1 MKIKRT
7 ANHGKP
13 RWRVAF
19 VELGKERRRFFL
31 TRQAAEAFASDRT
44 CQQDDYGA
52 VWLAATAAMR
62 REATDAIVRARDG
75 GYTLAEACR
84 AFETAR
90 SATASSMTLSELQRL
105 FLDAKRAQGLRDR
118 SLVELGQSVSVFVRG
133 REQVAASSINPTD
146 IAQHLDRPNWSGRTR
161 QGVLINLGTFFAWGV
176 KMEHLTRNPCANVPR
191 PVAEVKAKCIHQAAD
206 VERILRTAER
216 IDPEMIG
223 YGAVGYFAGLRP
235 DSEMARLPR
244 ANIRDGFL
252 RIEEWNKTRRRR
264 DVAICPA
271 LAAWLARWL
280 PLGVELA
287 PSRARDRWARIR
299 KAAGFAHREQDVM
312 RHTFVSAH
320 FVLHG
325 EVATAA
331 QAGHSAQ
338 ELHASYRELMTR
350 AEAAAIFEVRPDPGV
365 DYRAGVRHRLRRRT
379 VEPTSL

>member
-1 MKIKRT
+1 MKIRKQIK
-7 ANHGKP
+7 HGNT

-19 VELGKERRRFFL
+19 VELGQERRRFFE
-31 TRQAAEAFASDRT
+31 TRQAAEAFAADRT
-44 CQQDDYGA
+44 SQQDDYGA
-52 VWLAATAAMR
+52 VWLAATAATR

-75 GYTLAEACR
+75 VYTLAEACR

-90 SATASSMTLSELQRL
+90 PSAASSITLAALQVL
-105 FLDAKRAQGLRDR
+105 FIESKRAQGLRER
-118 SLVELGQSVSVFVRG
+118 SVVQLAHSVLTFVRG
-133 REQVAASSINPTD
+133 REEVAAASITPTD

-161 QGVLINLGTFFAWGV
+161 QSVLVSLATFFAWGV
-176 KMEHLTRNPCANVPR
+176 KMEHLAKNPCLTIPR
-191 PVAEVKAKCIHQAAD
+191 PVVEIRAKCIHHAD
-206 VERILRTAER
+206 QIERILRTAER
-216 IDPEMIG
+216 IDPEMAG
-223 YGAVGYFAGLRP
+223 YGAAGYLAGLRP
-235 DSEMARLPR
+235 ESEMQRIKR

-271 LAAWLARWL
+271 LAEWLARWM

-287 PSRARDRWARIR
+287 PAGAAKRWMAIR
-299 KAAGFAHREQDVM
+299 RAAGFLGREQDVM
-312 RHTFVSAH
+312 RHTYVSAH

-365 DYRAGVRHRLRRRT
+365 DYRAGAAKRLAR
-379 VEPTSL
+379 